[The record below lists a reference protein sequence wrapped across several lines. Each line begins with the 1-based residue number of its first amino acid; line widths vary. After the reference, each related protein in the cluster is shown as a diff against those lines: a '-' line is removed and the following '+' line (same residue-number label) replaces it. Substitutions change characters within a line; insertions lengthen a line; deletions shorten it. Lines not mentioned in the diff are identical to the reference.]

1 MNRQY
6 KLVPRTK
13 PEKAPFPSLTS
24 VLALV
29 VIVMCAYGFF
39 RFTKYMI
46 TDSQMFLLK
55 EIKVENNHYLEE
67 QDIIRLAGIQTGVKL
82 FQISREAVIKK
93 ILDNPYLEGVSIGRS
108 IPSTLIISV
117 QERQP
122 VAYLVDQKIYM
133 VDPEGKILLQK
144 EGMQLQNLPL
154 ITGFTVNE
162 LLKDRS
168 PLFQALKLIDFITE
182 VNPGIFQFI
191 SEIHLSKNEPAEL
204 FLIRGSARVEL
215 GESQIYERLYLLGEL
230 IKRTEVLNEL
240 KDIKRI
246 DLTYNNKVFITRKN

>member
-6 KLVPRTK
+6 RLVPRTR

-24 VLALV
+24 VLAIVVLV
-29 VIVMCAYGFF
+29 VCAYGFF

-55 EIKVENNHYLEE
+55 EIKVQNNQYLEE
-67 QDIIRLAGIQTGVKL
+67 QDIIRLAGIRAGVKL
-82 FQISREAVIKK
+82 FQISKVAVIER
-93 ILDNPYLEGVSIGRS
+93 ILANPYLEGVSVGRS

-144 EGMQLQNLPL
+144 EGMQLKNLPL

-162 LLKDRS
+162 FLKDRS
-168 PLFQALKLIDFITE
+168 PLFQALKLIEFITE

-191 SEIHLSKNEPAEL
+191 SEIHLSKNKPAEL

-215 GESQIYERLYLLGEL
+215 GDSQIHEKIYLLGEL

>member
-6 KLVPRTK
+6 RLVPRSK
-13 PEKAPFPSLTS
+13 PEKAPFPSLAS

-55 EIKVENNHYLEE
+55 DIKVENNHYLDE
-67 QDIIRLAGIQTGVKL
+67 QDIIRLAGIQMGVKL
-82 FQISREAVIKK
+82 FQISKTAVIEK
-93 ILDNPYLEGVSIGRS
+93 ILENPYLEGVSVGRS

-162 LLKDRS
+162 LLKDRN
-168 PLFQALKLIDFITE
+168 PLFQALQLIEFITD

-191 SEIHLSKNEPAEL
+191 SEIHLSKTGPAEL

-215 GESQIYERLYLLGEL
+215 GKSKIYEKIYLLGEL

-246 DLTYNNKVFITRKN
+246 DLSYNNKVFITRKN

>member
-6 KLVPRTK
+6 KLVPRAK

-24 VLALV
+24 VLAIVVLV
-29 VIVMCAYGFF
+29 VCAYGFF

-55 EIKVENNHYLEE
+55 EIKVQNNQYLEE
-67 QDIIRLAGIQTGVKL
+67 QDIVRLAGIQAGVKL
-82 FQISREAVIKK
+82 FQISKAAVIER
-93 ILDNPYLEGVSIGRS
+93 ILANPYLEGVSVGRS

-162 LLKDRS
+162 LLKDRN
-168 PLFQALKLIDFITE
+168 PLFQALKLIELITE

-191 SEIHLSKNEPAEL
+191 SEIHLSKNGPAEL
-204 FLIRGSARVEL
+204 FLIRGTARVEL
-215 GESQIYERLYLLGEL
+215 GESQIYEKIYLLGEL
-230 IKRTEVLNEL
+230 VKRTKVLNEL
-240 KDIKRI
+240 QNIKRI